1 MKLLLS
7 RRNRFATTRA
17 SYRVILVATLATLS
31 VVLISSLRTT
41 AHSIDYLVSNISPAA
56 TFHGSS
62 GNFTLDDPV
71 APNTPI
77 SFDVIFGIATNGQ
90 TASYPRTVTFGVGPG
105 SSAGATLTPSAC
117 TFTDASSTCTSHVT
131 VTAPPDPGNYMVK
144 INPLTGVGGSVGLT
158 GGTGFILHFV
168 VAGPTQPGCTPAST
182 ILTVDQ
188 VCAIL
193 HQPSADLSATLTS
206 GGSPVPGKLIVF
218 TVDGN
223 PAGSAMTDSNGV
235 AKVVGFETST
245 LAVGDHTIE
254 ASFAGDCYYNGT
266 AGSNVLGIS
275 YGQVRFQQ
283 PINSDG
289 SSVFKSVKT
298 IPVKILVTDYY
309 GAPVT
314 DAQAYVFFAKYSNS
328 ILGTEQ
334 EASPLAGTN
343 ADSGNLM
350 RLADASIGQYIL
362 NWDTSTLP
370 SATYRVRIELGE
382 GTCGQSHVV
391 DLSIKK
397 K

>member
-1 MKLLLS
+1 LPQG
-7 RRNRFATTRA
+7 NRFAHTKA
-17 SYRVILVATLATLS
+17 PYRVMLAAVLAVLSIVA
-31 VVLISSLRTT
+31 ISSMRST

-62 GNFTLDDPV
+62 GNFALDAPV
-71 APNTPI
+71 APNTLI
-77 SFDVIFGIATNGQ
+77 TFDVIFGIATNGQ
-90 TASYPRTVTFGVGPG
+90 TANYPRTVTFGVGPG
-105 SSAGATLTPSAC
+105 SSAGATLSPSSC
-117 TFTDASSTCTSHVT
+117 TFTNASSTCTSQVT
-131 VTAPPDPGNYMVK
+131 VTAPPDPGHYMVK
-144 INPLTGVGGSVGLT
+144 IDPLTGVGGSVGLT

-168 VAGPTQPGCTPAST
+168 VAGPIQPGCTPAST
-182 ILTVDQ
+182 ILSVDQ

-206 GGSPVPGKLIVF
+206 GGSAVPGKVIDF

-223 PAGSAMTDSNGV
+223 PAGSAVTDSNGI
-235 AKVVGFETST
+235 ARLVGFATST

-254 ASFAGDCYYNGT
+254 AGFAGDCFYNAT
-266 AGSNVLGIS
+266 VGSNVLGIS

-350 RLADASIGQYIL
+350 RLSDPSIGQYIF
-362 NWDTSTLP
+362 NWDTSSLP

-382 GTCGQSHVV
+382 GACGQSHVV

>member
-1 MKLLLS
+1 MKVNLS
-7 RRNRFATTRA
+7 QGNRSAHTKA
-17 SYRVILVATLATLS
+17 PYRVMLAAALAILS
-31 VVLISSLRTT
+31 VVAISGLRST

-62 GNFTLDDPV
+62 GNFALDAPV
-71 APNTPI
+71 APNTLI

-105 SSAGATLTPSAC
+105 SSAGATLSPSSC
-117 TFTDASSTCTSHVT
+117 TFTDASSTCTSQVT

-144 INPLTGVGGSVGLT
+144 IDPLTGVGGSVGLT

-182 ILTVDQ
+182 ILSVDQ

-206 GGSPVPGKLIVF
+206 GGSAVPGKVIDF
-218 TVDGN
+218 TVDGS
-223 PAGSAMTDSNGV
+223 PAGSAVTDSNGT
-235 AKVVGFETST
+235 AKLVGFGTST

-254 ASFAGDCYYNGT
+254 ASFSGDCYYIAT

-350 RLADASIGQYIL
+350 RLSDPSIGQYIF
-362 NWDTSTLP
+362 NWDTSSLP

-382 GTCGQSHVV
+382 GACGQPHVV